1 MSKKL
6 YVGNLKWETTSDDLG
21 QFFAQ
26 AGEVISALV
35 ILDRD
40 TGRSRGFGFVE
51 MATEEAAKTA
61 LALDGQDFDGRNV
74 VVNEAAPE
82 RSAARSREAPKP
94 SDPRN
99 IERGRD
105 TYQQGE
111 NAFMKVIKKFVKVAE
126 AGEEIGFTSDNKHFT
141 IVRDDED
148 KDRGNGSKDK
158 GGGTDFGT
166 PAFA

>member
-1 MSKKL
+1 MSNKL
-6 YVGNLKWETTSDDLG
+6 YVGNLPWEITNDELG
-21 QFFAQ
+21 QYFAQ
-26 AGEVISALV
+26 AGEVISAT
-35 ILDRD
+35 IIFDRD

-51 MATEEAAKTA
+51 MATEDETKTA
-61 LALDGQDFDGRNV
+61 LALDGQDFNGRRV
-74 VVNEAAPE
+74 VVKEATPE
-82 RSAARSREAPKP
+82 RSDARPKEALKP
-94 SDPRN
+94 GDPAKYK
-99 IERGRD
+99 GD

-141 IVRDDED
+141 IARDDEV
-148 KDRGNGSKDK
+148 KDRGNGSEDK